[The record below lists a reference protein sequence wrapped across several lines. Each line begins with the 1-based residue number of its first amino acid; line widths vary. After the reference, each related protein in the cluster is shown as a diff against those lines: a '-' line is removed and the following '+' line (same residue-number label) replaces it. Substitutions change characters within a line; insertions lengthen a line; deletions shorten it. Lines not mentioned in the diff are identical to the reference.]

1 MLEVGGA
8 SRYPEHPERRQGP
21 FLGVC
26 DRGQT
31 VADWLVLRRQ
41 EFLAR
46 AARVGRVV
54 FTGVGSGTAVE
65 GLGLTGVAFQEIA
78 IGTTNGFVA
87 HGIGANGVIAGST
100 VGSVTLNGDDVV
112 ARVLCLR

>member
-1 MLEVGGA
+1 VARQLPIGLSYGA
-8 SRYPEHPERRQGP
+8 KSFSHELRVSAASFSQVSVPEPP
-21 FLGVC
+21 
-26 DRGQT
+26 
-31 VADWLVLRRQ
+31 LR
-41 EFLAR
+41 
-46 AARVGRVV
+46 VW
-54 FTGVGSGTAVE
+54 
-65 GLGLTGVAFQEIA
+65 GLTGVAFQEIA